1 MRASIN
7 ASEAFSPLAQQL
19 LTGCAR
25 FLTHQSL
32 MRENKVLLAVIYQ
45 PILDIVYT
53 ATLERGAYLNQE
65 RLCVQQNAPSLS
77 KSTICRVLSYGM
89 HNHKLARQVM
99 NTLYGRTR
107 RLLDT
112 WAPSLDWCM
121 LASGK
126 TELSMAL
133 TKVKMA
139 GIVFSVLNISALNTI
154 PGLTIHG

>member
-7 ASEAFSPLAQQL
+7 ASEAFSPLAQ
-19 LTGCAR
+19 
-25 FLTHQSL
+25 
-32 MRENKVLLAVIYQ
+32 VLLAVIYQ

-126 TELSMAL
+126 ADGLVYVSTHLLRLDPGMVAGLFLFQEAGGYLGDLENEIAL
-133 TKVKMA
+133 QPFLDQD
-139 GIVFSVLNISALNTI
+139 GED
-154 PGLTIHG
+154 

>member
-7 ASEAFSPLAQQL
+7 ASEAFSPLAQ
-19 LTGCAR
+19 
-25 FLTHQSL
+25 
-32 MRENKVLLAVIYQ
+32 VLLAVIYQ

-99 NTLYGRTR
+99 NILYGRTR
-107 RLLDT
+107 RRLDT
-112 WAPSLDWCM
+112 GMVAGLFLFQEAGGYLGDLENGHIIDNVAQVESVIAATSLPLLKDIWR
-121 LASGK
+121 
-126 TELSMAL
+126 
-133 TKVKMA
+133 
-139 GIVFSVLNISALNTI
+139 TI
-154 PGLTIHG
+154 DYGS